1 MVTSEGIKSIP
12 PEDRNCY
19 FDDEVDLNFYEKY
32 SFVNCQLECAILA
45 AEKIIGCIPWHLPK
59 VTFAF

>member
-32 SFVNCQLECAILA
+32 TFINCQLECAILE
-45 AEKIIGCIPWHLPK
+45 AEKSIGCIPWHLPK
-59 VTFAF
+59 VI